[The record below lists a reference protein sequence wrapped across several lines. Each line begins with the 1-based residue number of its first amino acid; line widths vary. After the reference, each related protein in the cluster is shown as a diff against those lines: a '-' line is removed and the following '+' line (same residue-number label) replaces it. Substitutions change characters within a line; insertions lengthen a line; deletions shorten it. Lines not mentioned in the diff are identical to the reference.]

1 MEITGNRLD
10 GMALEIDNYR
20 MTDELIDYMWK
31 DERKNYLEEI
41 ETTDDWSKPHIFKT
55 MFVIKF
61 HNEINTILKDLD
73 DEDDHILLNANTSE
87 YLAISGNYDFDDV
100 IELEVVISETLGDYV
115 ALKVGDLI

>member
-10 GMALEIDNYR
+10 DMSLEIDNYR
-20 MTDELIDYMWK
+20 MTNELIDYMWE

>member
-10 GMALEIDNYR
+10 DMSLEIDNYR
-20 MTDELIDYMWK
+20 MTDELIDYMWE